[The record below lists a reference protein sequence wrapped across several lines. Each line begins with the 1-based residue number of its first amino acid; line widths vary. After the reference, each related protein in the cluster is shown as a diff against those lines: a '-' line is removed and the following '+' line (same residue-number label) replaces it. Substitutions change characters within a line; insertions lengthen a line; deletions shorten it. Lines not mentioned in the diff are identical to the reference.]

1 MDRPDARSIID
12 HLEPLKGINVKS
24 LGILVFLAVTV
35 ARGQFQREWQSGN
48 LGTYAWG
55 VSYGYDVDSDNVPNM
70 WTRDSGRIIIYRN
83 FTPWW
88 TVDFGRYTYPFVVT
102 PRDVDGDGLVRP
114 VNMDGDPSGEVVMT
128 AYRISGQAW
137 SGIVRVY
144 DASTRQLEWES
155 AELAGFTGTASVDDV
170 DGDGKHEIVLTR
182 YDYSGGWGYVEVYG
196 HVGVGLDSR
205 PEYAL
210 RQSEPTAAPSVSA
223 GLTRVRFELAEPTQV
238 RLVIYDPAG
247 QVVRTL
253 VDAALPA
260 GEYGISWDG
269 RSDNQTLV
277 PAGTYCYRLG
287 RGNEELTGRLVIVR

>member
-1 MDRPDARSIID
+1 M
-12 HLEPLKGINVKS
+12 
-24 LGILVFLAVTV
+24 TV
-35 ARGQFQREWQSGN
+35 AHAQFQREWQSGN

-55 VSYGYDVDSDNVPNM
+55 ASYGYDVDNDNVPNM

-88 TVDFGRYTYPFVVT
+88 TVDFGRYAYPFVVT
-102 PRDVDGDGLVRP
+102 PRDIDGDGLVRP

-128 AYRISGQAW
+128 AYRISGQSW

-144 DASTRQLEWES
+144 DASSRQLEWES

-196 HVGVGLDSR
+196 HVGAGLDSR
-205 PEYAL
+205 PEYAIK
-210 RQSEPTAAPSVSA
+210 RSEPVALPSVST
-223 GLTRVRFELAEPTQV
+223 GPTKVRFELAEPTRV
-238 RLVIYDPAG
+238 RLVIYDRAG
-247 QVVRTL
+247 QAVCTL

-260 GEYGISWDG
+260 GEYDISWNG

-277 PAGTYCYRLG
+277 PAGTYCYRLW
-287 RGNEELTGRLVIVR
+287 RGNEELTGWLIIVR